1 MTIAEKTVSPTAI
14 PFRPID
20 MAGTGANIKRLRE
33 ESGLSVRDLQEA
45 FRFSTPQSIYKW
57 QWGQSLPDV
66 ENLGHLAR
74 VLGVTVDEILV
85 FKH

>member
-1 MTIAEKTVSPTAI
+1 MTIAAASASPI
-14 PFRPID
+14 EFFPID
-20 MAGTGANIKRLRE
+20 MAKTGANIKRLRE
-33 ESGLSVRDLQEA
+33 ESGLSVRELQEA
-45 FRFSTPQSIYKW
+45 FGFTTPQSIYKW